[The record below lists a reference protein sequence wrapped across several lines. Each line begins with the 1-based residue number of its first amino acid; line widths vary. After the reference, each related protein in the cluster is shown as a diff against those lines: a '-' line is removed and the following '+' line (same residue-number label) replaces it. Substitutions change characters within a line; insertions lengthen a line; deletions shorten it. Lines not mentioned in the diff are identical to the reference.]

1 MITNTIHTDPMIEEL
16 PFSAAQI
23 ELLNAM
29 AWLKTDEELI
39 ALRHAIS
46 EFFADRADQEMDR
59 LWNEGILNDEIVEGW
74 KNEHMRTPYHC
85 QCSLYR

>member
-1 MITNTIHTDPMIEEL
+1 MITNTVHTDPMIEKL

-29 AWLKTDEELI
+29 AWLKTDEELF

-46 EFFADRADQEMDR
+46 EFFSDRADQEMDR
-59 LWNEGILNDEIVEGW
+59 LWDEGLLNDEIVEGW
-74 KNEHMRTPYHC
+74 KNEHMRTPYH
-85 QCSLYR
+85 QELY

>member
-1 MITNTIHTDPMIEEL
+1 MITNTIHTDPMIEEQ

-29 AWLKTDEELI
+29 AWLKTDEELF

-46 EFFADRADQEMDR
+46 EFFADRADQEMER
-59 LWNEGILNDEIVEGW
+59 LWNEGFLNDEIVDDW
-74 KNEHMRTPYHC
+74 KNEHMRTPYR
-85 QCSLYR
+85 QNL

>member
-1 MITNTIHTDPMIEEL
+1 MITNTIHTDPMIEEQ

-29 AWLKTDEELI
+29 AWLKTDEELF

-59 LWNEGILNDEIVEGW
+59 LWDEGILNDEIVEGW
-74 KNEHMRTPYHC
+74 KNEHMRTPYH
-85 QCSLYR
+85 QELY

>member
-1 MITNTIHTDPMIEEL
+1 MSTNTTIADNTIMEA

-46 EFFADRADQEMDR
+46 EFFADRADQEMER
-59 LWNEGILNDEIVEGW
+59 LWNEGFLNDEIVEGW
-74 KNEHMRTPYHC
+74 KNEHMRTPYHLE
-85 QCSLYR
+85 LY

>member
-1 MITNTIHTDPMIEEL
+1 MSTNATVSDNALSEAS
-16 PFSAAQI
+16 FSAAQI

-74 KNEHMRTPYHC
+74 KNEHMRTPYH
-85 QCSLYR
+85 QELY

>member
-1 MITNTIHTDPMIEEL
+1 MSTNATISDDAIMEA
-16 PFSAAQI
+16 PFSATQI

-29 AWLKTDEELI
+29 AWLKTDEELF

-46 EFFADRADQEMDR
+46 EFFADRADQEIDR

-74 KNEHMRTPYHC
+74 KNEHMRTPYR
-85 QCSLYR
+85 QNL

>member
-1 MITNTIHTDPMIEEL
+1 MSTNATVSDNALLEAS
-16 PFSAAQI
+16 FSAAQI

-74 KNEHMRTPYHC
+74 KNEHMRTPYH
-85 QCSLYR
+85 QELY

>member
-1 MITNTIHTDPMIEEL
+1 MSTNATVSDNALLEAC
-16 PFSAAQI
+16 FSAAQI

-59 LWNEGILNDEIVEGW
+59 LWNEGILHDEIVEGW
-74 KNEHMRTPYHC
+74 KNEHMRTPYH
-85 QCSLYR
+85 QELY

>member
-1 MITNTIHTDPMIEEL
+1 MITNTVHTDPMIEKL

-29 AWLKTDEELI
+29 AWLKTDEELF

-59 LWNEGILNDEIVEGW
+59 LWDEGLLNDEIVEGW
-74 KNEHMRTPYHC
+74 KNEHMRTPYH
-85 QCSLYR
+85 QELY

>member
-1 MITNTIHTDPMIEEL
+1 MSTRTTISDNALMEAT
-16 PFSAAQI
+16 FSAAQI

-29 AWLKTDEELI
+29 AWLKTDEELF

-59 LWNEGILNDEIVEGW
+59 LWDEGILNGEIVEGW
-74 KNEHMRTPYHC
+74 KNEHMRTPY
-85 QCSLYR
+85 QIF

>member
-1 MITNTIHTDPMIEEL
+1 MSTNATVSDNALLEAS
-16 PFSAAQI
+16 FSAAQI

-59 LWNEGILNDEIVEGW
+59 LWDEGILNDEIVEGW
-74 KNEHMRTPYHC
+74 KNEHMRTPYH
-85 QCSLYR
+85 QELY

>member
-1 MITNTIHTDPMIEEL
+1 MITNTVHTDPMIEKL

-29 AWLKTDEELI
+29 AWLKTDEELF

-59 LWNEGILNDEIVEGW
+59 LWDEGILNDEIVEGW
-74 KNEHMRTPYHC
+74 KNEHMRTPYH
-85 QCSLYR
+85 QELY

>member
-1 MITNTIHTDPMIEEL
+1 MSTNATVSDSALLEIS
-16 PFSAAQI
+16 FSAAQI

-59 LWNEGILNDEIVEGW
+59 LWNEGILNNEIVEGW
-74 KNEHMRTPYHC
+74 KNEHKRTPYH
-85 QCSLYR
+85 LV

>member
-1 MITNTIHTDPMIEEL
+1 MNTNATTSDTTLLDI

-29 AWLKTDEELI
+29 AWLKTDEELF

-59 LWNEGILNDEIVEGW
+59 LWDEGILNDEIVEGW
-74 KNEHMRTPYHC
+74 KNEHMRTPYH
-85 QCSLYR
+85 QELY

>member
-1 MITNTIHTDPMIEEL
+1 MNTNATTSDTTLLDI

-29 AWLKTDEELI
+29 AWLKTDEELF

-59 LWNEGILNDEIVEGW
+59 LWDEGILNDEIVEGW
-74 KNEHMRTPYHC
+74 KNEHMRPPY
-85 QCSLYR
+85 QIF

>member
-1 MITNTIHTDPMIEEL
+1 MSTNATISDSSLMEG
-16 PFSAAQI
+16 PFSVAQI

-74 KNEHMRTPYHC
+74 KNEHMRTPYH
-85 QCSLYR
+85 QELY